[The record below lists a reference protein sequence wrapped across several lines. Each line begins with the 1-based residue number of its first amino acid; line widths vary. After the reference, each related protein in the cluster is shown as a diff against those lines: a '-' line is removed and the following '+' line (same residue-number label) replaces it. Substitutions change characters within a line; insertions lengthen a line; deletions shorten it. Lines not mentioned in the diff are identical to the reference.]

1 VVILILSSS
10 LTRGEKIPM
19 RFFLEMLNYKGN
31 AHEGFTPTDVA
42 PSRYNKPG
50 TGNRSLSFNAGVE
63 WGDEPFPLLHRISTL

>member
-1 VVILILSSS
+1 
-10 LTRGEKIPM
+10 M

-31 AHEGFTPTDVA
+31 AQEGFTPTDVA

-63 WGDEPFPLLHRISTL
+63 WGDEQCALLHRISTL